1 MRKTYLLRVEGKHP
15 DRLLEAAKHE
25 IRKYI
30 KRERRRVLPAGVD
43 FWDFGCQFGV
53 AKDAAVPIHVAAIT
67 NHIDAVAAAAGLQ
80 FYIEVLAKHGV
91 RTKRTPDSGPSGK
104 ADASHDNDH
113 A

>member
-15 DRLLEAAKHE
+15 DRLLEAAKHD

-43 FWDFGCQFGV
+43 FWDFDCQFGV
-53 AKDAAVPIHVAAIT
+53 AKDAAAPIHVAAIT
-67 NHIDAVAAAAGLQ
+67 DNIDAVAATAGLQ
-80 FYIEVLAKHGV
+80 FYIEVLAKQGV
-91 RTKRTPDSGPSGK
+91 RAKRTSDSALSGE
-104 ADASHDNDH
+104 ANAPQDNDQ